1 MSSRLVFITSLLT
14 SMAAA
19 SVVAPAPARACG
31 GFFCSAQAPVN
42 QAAERIIFADH
53 GDGTVTAVVQVQYSG
68 PSESFAWVLPVPG
81 IPEVQV
87 SSDLAFNRLMAVS
100 NPSYILNTTVDGVC
114 RQPNGPGPTTATTAT
129 TSPVFSADAGT
140 RPPVTV
146 VAAGNVGPYE
156 YEVIQLDP
164 STERPGDV
172 AVAWLGDNGY
182 DVDSLGGSSLGSY
195 LLMGMNLIAF
205 RLTKG
210 NSTGTIRPIRIRYTA
225 SCPMV
230 PIRPTAVAAEDDMG
244 VLVWVL
250 GASRA
255 VPTNYLSLELNEA
268 VLDWTLGASNYNDVV
283 TLAADEAGGQGFV
296 TEHAVPSDGVYRGAV
311 FRALEEPSDAAILG
325 EPDSRTMIAELINQ
339 YIGWDGLAEVIAPW
353 FVEEVDAQAL
363 IAQCQFFCGASSIP
377 EVVSMD
383 EAQRQTLLAALEQ
396 QVIAPM
402 RATQALFDGS
412 AYVTRLYTTLSA
424 SEMTLDPTFDFNP
437 TLPSVNNVHLADRVV
452 FCSPDHSFQEA
463 PWLAR
468 LPNGERV
475 HGVGFAWPYAAGV
488 DLPAMRKATQLAT
501 AGSGVV
507 MRDQSALIDER
518 LARDGAVT
526 LRPSRDTCQA
536 GHPSRSLAGV
546 GSLGLV
552 ALALLARRRRPLR

>member
-14 SMAAA
+14 SVA
-19 SVVAPAPARACG
+19 SAWVVAPAPARACG

-81 IPEVQV
+81 IPEVEV

-100 NPSYILNTTVDGVC
+100 NPLYLMNTTVDGVC
-114 RQPNGPGPTTATTAT
+114 RQPRSDSPTTTFAT
-129 TSPVFSADAGT
+129 TSPQFFADAGVG
-140 RPPVTV
+140 PPVTV

-172 AVAWLGDNGY
+172 AIAWLGDNGY

-210 NSTGTIRPIRIRYTA
+210 NSAGTIRPIRIRYAA

-250 GASRA
+250 GSSRA

-268 VLDWTLGASNYNDVV
+268 VLDWTLGAPNYNDVV
-283 TLAADEAGGQGFV
+283 TMAANEAGGQGFV

-311 FRALEEPSDAAILG
+311 FRAVEEPTIAAILS
-325 EPDSRTMIAELINQ
+325 EPSSRTLIANLINQ
-339 YIGWDGLAEVIAPW
+339 YVGWDGLAEVIAPW

-363 IAQCQFFCGASSIP
+363 IAQCQFSCDASAIP

-383 EAQRQTLLAALEQ
+383 ETQRQALLAALEA

-437 TLPSVNNVHLADRVV
+437 GLPSVNNVHMADRVI
-452 FCSPDHSFQEA
+452 FCGPDHSFQTA

-468 LPNGERV
+468 LPNGEQVR
-475 HGVGFAWPYAAGV
+475 GEGFRWPYTAGV

-507 MRDQSALIDER
+507 MQDQSALIDER
-518 LARDGAVT
+518 LARDGAIT

-536 GHPSRSLAGV
+536 GHPSRSLAGMA
-546 GSLGLV
+546 SLGLV
-552 ALALLARRRRPLR
+552 ALALVARRRRPLP

>member
-14 SMAAA
+14 SVA
-19 SVVAPAPARACG
+19 SAWVVAPAPARACG

-81 IPEVQV
+81 IPEVEV

-100 NPSYILNTTVDGVC
+100 NPLYLMNTTVDGVC
-114 RQPNGPGPTTATTAT
+114 RQPRSDSPTTTFAT
-129 TSPVFSADAGT
+129 TSPQFFADAGVG
-140 RPPVTV
+140 PPVTV

-172 AVAWLGDNGY
+172 AIAWLGDNGY

-210 NSTGTIRPIRIRYTA
+210 NSAGTIRPIRIRYAA

-250 GASRA
+250 GPSRA

-268 VLDWTLGASNYNDVV
+268 VLDWTLGAPNYNDVV
-283 TLAADEAGGQGFV
+283 TMAANEAGGQGFV

-311 FRALEEPSDAAILG
+311 FRAVEEPTIAAILV
-325 EPDSRTMIAELINQ
+325 EPSSRTLIANLINQ
-339 YIGWDGLAEVIAPW
+339 YVGWDGLAEVIAPW

-363 IAQCQFFCGASSIP
+363 IAQCQFSCDASAIP

-383 EAQRQTLLAALEQ
+383 ETQRQALLASLEA

-437 TLPSVNNVHLADRVV
+437 GLPSVNNVHMADRVI
-452 FCSPDHSFQEA
+452 FCSPDHSFQTA

-468 LPNGERV
+468 LPNGEQVR
-475 HGVGFAWPYAAGV
+475 GEGFRWPYTAGV

-507 MRDQSALIDER
+507 MQDQSALIDER
-518 LARDGAVT
+518 LARDGAIT

-536 GHPSRSLAGV
+536 GQPSRGLAGMASLA
-546 GSLGLV
+546 LA
-552 ALALLARRRRPLR
+552 ALALVARRRRPLP

>member
-14 SMAAA
+14 SVA
-19 SVVAPAPARACG
+19 SAWVVGPATARACG

-81 IPEVQV
+81 IPEVEV

-100 NPSYILNTTVDGVC
+100 NPLYLMNTTVDGVC
-114 RQPNGPGPTTATTAT
+114 RQDRFPDSVTTTAT
-129 TSPVFSADAGT
+129 TSPVFFADAGV

-146 VAAGNVGPYE
+146 ISAGNVGPYE

-172 AVAWLGDNGY
+172 AIAWLGDNGY

-210 NSTGTIRPIRIRYTA
+210 NDAGTIRPIRIRYAA

-268 VLDWTLGASNYNDVV
+268 VLDWTRGASNYNAVV
-283 TLAADEAGGQGFV
+283 TLAANEAGGQGFV

-311 FRALEEPSDAAILG
+311 FRALEEPSAAAILD
-325 EPDSRTMIAELINQ
+325 EPSSRTLIAELINR
-339 YIGWDGLAEVIAPW
+339 YIGWDGLAQVIAPW
-353 FVEEVDAQAL
+353 FVEEVDAQAV
-363 IAQCQFFCGASSIP
+363 ISQCQFFCSASGIP
-377 EVVSMD
+377 DVVPMD
-383 EAQRQTLLAALEQ
+383 EAQRQTLLAALEE

-437 TLPSVNNVHLADRVV
+437 ALPSVNNVHVADRVIV
-452 FCSPDHSFQEA
+452 CSSDTRMSEA

-468 LPNGERV
+468 LPNGEQVR
-475 HGVGFAWPYAAGV
+475 GAGFTWPYAAGV

-501 AGSGVV
+501 AGGGVL
-507 MRDQSALIDER
+507 MLDQSAQIDAR
-518 LARDGAVT
+518 LARDNAIS

-536 GHPSRSLAGV
+536 GRPAGGPTGA
-546 GSLGLV
+546 GSLLLL

>member
-14 SMAAA
+14 SVA
-19 SVVAPAPARACG
+19 SAWVVAPAPARACG

-81 IPEVQV
+81 IPEVEV

-100 NPSYILNTTVDGVC
+100 NPLYLMNTTVDGVC
-114 RQPNGPGPTTATTAT
+114 RQPRSDSPTTTFAT
-129 TSPVFSADAGT
+129 TSPQFFADAGVG
-140 RPPVTV
+140 PPVTV

-172 AVAWLGDNGY
+172 AIAWLGDNGY

-210 NSTGTIRPIRIRYTA
+210 NSAGTIRPIRIRYAA

-250 GASRA
+250 GSSRA

-268 VLDWTLGASNYNDVV
+268 VLDWTLGAPNYNDVV
-283 TLAADEAGGQGFV
+283 TMAANEAGGQGFV

-311 FRALEEPSDAAILG
+311 FRAVEEPTIAAILV
-325 EPDSRTMIAELINQ
+325 EPSSRTLIANLINQ
-339 YIGWDGLAEVIAPW
+339 YVGWDGLAEVIAPW

-363 IAQCQFFCGASSIP
+363 IAQCQFSCDASAIP

-383 EAQRQTLLAALEQ
+383 ETQRQALLASLEA

-437 TLPSVNNVHLADRVV
+437 GLPSVNNVHMADRVI
-452 FCSPDHSFQEA
+452 FCGPDHSFQTA

-468 LPNGERV
+468 LPNGEQVR
-475 HGVGFAWPYAAGV
+475 GEGFRWPYTAGV

-507 MRDQSALIDER
+507 MQDQSALIDER
-518 LARDGAVT
+518 LARDGAIT

-536 GHPSRSLAGV
+536 GHPSRSLAGMA
-546 GSLGLV
+546 SLGLV
-552 ALALLARRRRPLR
+552 ALALVARRRRPLP

>member
-14 SMAAA
+14 SVA
-19 SVVAPAPARACG
+19 SAWVVAPAPARACG

-81 IPEVQV
+81 IPEVEV

-100 NPSYILNTTVDGVC
+100 NPLYLMNTTVDGVC
-114 RQPNGPGPTTATTAT
+114 RQPRSDSPTTTFAT
-129 TSPVFSADAGT
+129 TSPQFFADAGVG
-140 RPPVTV
+140 PPVTV

-172 AVAWLGDNGY
+172 AIAWLGDNGY

-210 NSTGTIRPIRIRYTA
+210 NSAGTIRPIRIRYAA

-250 GASRA
+250 GPSRA

-268 VLDWTLGASNYNDVV
+268 VLDWTLGAPNYNDVV
-283 TLAADEAGGQGFV
+283 TMAANEAGGQGFV

-311 FRALEEPSDAAILG
+311 FRAVEEPTIAAILV
-325 EPDSRTMIAELINQ
+325 EPSSRTLIANLINQ
-339 YIGWDGLAEVIAPW
+339 YVGWDGLAEVIAPW

-363 IAQCQFFCGASSIP
+363 IAQCQFSCDASAIP

-383 EAQRQTLLAALEQ
+383 ETQRQALLASLEA

-437 TLPSVNNVHLADRVV
+437 GLPSVNNVHMADRVI
-452 FCSPDHSFQEA
+452 FCGPDHSFQTA

-468 LPNGERV
+468 LPNGEQVR
-475 HGVGFAWPYAAGV
+475 GEGFRWPYTAGV

-507 MRDQSALIDER
+507 MQDQSALIDER
-518 LARDGAVT
+518 LARDGAIT

-536 GHPSRSLAGV
+536 GHPSRSLAGMA
-546 GSLGLV
+546 SLGLV
-552 ALALLARRRRPLR
+552 ALALVARRRRPLP

>member
-14 SMAAA
+14 SVA
-19 SVVAPAPARACG
+19 SAWVVAPAPARACG

-81 IPEVQV
+81 IPEVEV

-100 NPSYILNTTVDGVC
+100 NPLYLMNTTVDGVC
-114 RQPNGPGPTTATTAT
+114 RQPRSDSPTTTFAT
-129 TSPVFSADAGT
+129 TSPQFFADAGVG
-140 RPPVTV
+140 PPVTV

-172 AVAWLGDNGY
+172 AIAWLGDNGY

-210 NSTGTIRPIRIRYTA
+210 NSAGTIRPIRIRYAA

-250 GASRA
+250 GSSRA

-268 VLDWTLGASNYNDVV
+268 VLDWTLGAPNYNDVV
-283 TLAADEAGGQGFV
+283 TMAANEAGGQGFV

-311 FRALEEPSDAAILG
+311 FRAVEEPTIAAILS
-325 EPDSRTMIAELINQ
+325 EPSSRTLIANLINQ
-339 YIGWDGLAEVIAPW
+339 YVGWDGLAEVIAPW

-363 IAQCQFFCGASSIP
+363 IAQCQFSCDASAIP

-383 EAQRQTLLAALEQ
+383 ETQRQALLAALEA

-437 TLPSVNNVHLADRVV
+437 GLPSVNNVHMADRVI
-452 FCSPDHSFQEA
+452 FCSPDHSFQTA

-468 LPNGERV
+468 LPNGEQVR
-475 HGVGFAWPYAAGV
+475 GEGFRWPYTAGV

-507 MRDQSALIDER
+507 MQDQSALIDER
-518 LARDGAVT
+518 LARDGAIT

-536 GHPSRSLAGV
+536 GQPSRGLAGMA
-546 GSLGLV
+546 SLGLV
-552 ALALLARRRRPLR
+552 ALALVARRRRPLP

>member
-14 SMAAA
+14 SVA
-19 SVVAPAPARACG
+19 SAWVVAPAPARACG

-81 IPEVQV
+81 IPEVEV

-100 NPSYILNTTVDGVC
+100 NPLYLMNTTVDGVC
-114 RQPNGPGPTTATTAT
+114 RQPRSDSPTTTFAT
-129 TSPVFSADAGT
+129 TSPQFFADAGVG
-140 RPPVTV
+140 PPVTV

-172 AVAWLGDNGY
+172 AIAWLGDNGY

-210 NSTGTIRPIRIRYTA
+210 NSAGTIRPIRIRYAA

-250 GASRA
+250 GSSRA

-268 VLDWTLGASNYNDVV
+268 VLDWTLGAPNYNDVV
-283 TLAADEAGGQGFV
+283 TMAANEAGGQGFV

-311 FRALEEPSDAAILG
+311 FRAVEEPTIAAILS
-325 EPDSRTMIAELINQ
+325 EPSSRTLIANLINQ
-339 YIGWDGLAEVIAPW
+339 YVGWDGLAEVIAPW

-363 IAQCQFFCGASSIP
+363 IAQCQFSCDASAIP

-383 EAQRQTLLAALEQ
+383 ETQRQALLASLEA

-437 TLPSVNNVHLADRVV
+437 GLPSVNNVHMADRVI
-452 FCSPDHSFQEA
+452 FCGPDHSFQTA

-468 LPNGERV
+468 LPNGEQVR
-475 HGVGFAWPYAAGV
+475 GEGFRWPYTAGV

-507 MRDQSALIDER
+507 MQDQSALIDER
-518 LARDGAVT
+518 LARDGAIT

-536 GHPSRSLAGV
+536 GHPSRSLAGMA
-546 GSLGLV
+546 SLGLV
-552 ALALLARRRRPLR
+552 ALALVARRRRPLP

>member
-14 SMAAA
+14 SVA
-19 SVVAPAPARACG
+19 SAWVVGPAPARACG

-81 IPEVQV
+81 IPEVEV

-100 NPSYILNTTVDGVC
+100 NPLYLMNTTVDGVC
-114 RQPNGPGPTTATTAT
+114 RQPRSDSPTTTFAT
-129 TSPVFSADAGT
+129 TSPQFFADAGVG
-140 RPPVTV
+140 PPVTV

-172 AVAWLGDNGY
+172 AIAWLGDNGY

-210 NSTGTIRPIRIRYTA
+210 NSAGTIRPIRIRYAA

-250 GASRA
+250 GPSRA

-268 VLDWTLGASNYNDVV
+268 VLDWTLGAPNYNDVV
-283 TLAADEAGGQGFV
+283 TLAANEAGGQGFV

-311 FRALEEPSDAAILG
+311 FRAVEAPTIAAILS
-325 EPDSRTMIAELINQ
+325 EPSSRTLIANLINQ
-339 YIGWDGLAEVIAPW
+339 YVGWDGLAEVIAPW

-363 IAQCQFFCGASSIP
+363 IAQCQFSCDASAIP
-377 EVVSMD
+377 EVVVMD
-383 EAQRQTLLAALEQ
+383 EAQRQTLLAALEA

-437 TLPSVNNVHLADRVV
+437 GLPSVNNVHMADRVI
-452 FCSPDHSFQEA
+452 FCSPDHSFQTA

-468 LPNGERV
+468 LPNGEQVR
-475 HGVGFAWPYAAGV
+475 GEGFRWPYTAGV

-507 MRDQSALIDER
+507 MQDQSALIDER
-518 LARDGAVT
+518 LARDGAIT

-536 GHPSRSLAGV
+536 GHPSRSLAGMA
-546 GSLGLV
+546 SLGLV
-552 ALALLARRRRPLR
+552 ALALVARRRRPLP